1 MGKENFPKSIEEKL
15 KAKEVKVVKSISV
28 KLDKIDEKT
37 LQELK
42 HAIT

>member
-1 MGKENFPKSIEEKL
+1 MGKENFPKRIEEKL
-15 KAKEVKVVKSISV
+15 KAKGAKVVKSISV
-28 KLDKIDEKT
+28 KLDRIDEKT